1 MRKSR
6 KFDFDFEPKFH
17 ADWSKKDEIGVFTCI
32 ACCFFISRFLDIAD
46 APYAQKFD
54 SDDFPF
60 YRTILSCLEAEK
72 NVEVN
77 F

>member
-17 ADWSKKDEIGVFTCI
+17 ADWSKKRRDRGLYMYCVL
-32 ACCFFISRFLDIAD
+32 FFMSRFLDIAD

-60 YRTILSCLEAEK
+60 YRTILSCVEAEK